1 MPMDGTT
8 HHMAAFIGLLSIVIM
23 AAWKFAPQKVR
34 ILPAPLLAVVIAT
47 LVSVTF
53 HFPIKRVS
61 VSSDLLS
68 NLNWMTFASLDGL
81 LDPSLLTAGLAVA
94 LIASA
99 ETLLCATAVDQM
111 HQGPR
116 TNYDRELF
124 AQGVGN
130 SICGLLGA
138 LPMTGVIVR
147 SSANLE
153 GGARTRGSAIMH
165 GVWLVASVTMLT
177 PILNAVPTTS
187 LAAILVFTGFKLV
200 SPKAV
205 RSLLKYGKSE
215 VAIYAATVAAIV
227 ATDLLKGVLFGLAL
241 SLVKLIYTFS
251 HLEVSLV
258 INEPKPGQSTLEL
271 KGAATF
277 VRLPKLA
284 AALEQVPTNVRLHVV
299 LDQLDYIDHA
309 CIDLLSNWEKQH
321 EATGGEIIIEW
332 DSLHRKYFERSPR
345 VLATAATDS

>member
-1 MPMDGTT
+1 
-8 HHMAAFIGLLSIVIM
+8 
-23 AAWKFAPQKVR
+23 
-34 ILPAPLLAVVIAT
+34 
-47 LVSVTF
+47 
-53 HFPIKRVS
+53 
-61 VSSDLLS
+61 
-68 NLNWMTFASLDGL
+68 
-81 LDPSLLTAGLAVA
+81 
-94 LIASA
+94 
-99 ETLLCATAVDQM
+99 
-111 HQGPR
+111 
-116 TNYDRELF
+116 
-124 AQGVGN
+124 
-130 SICGLLGA
+130 
-138 LPMTGVIVR
+138 MTGVIVR

-165 GVWLVASVTMLT
+165 GVWLLASVTMLT
-177 PILNAVPTTS
+177 PILNAIPTTS

-241 SLVKLIYTFS
+241 SLAKLIYTFS

-258 INEPKPGQSTLEL
+258 SDEPKAGQSTLML
-271 KGAATF
+271 RGAATF

-284 AALEQVPTNVRLHVV
+284 AALEQVPANVPLHVV
-299 LDQLDYIDHA
+299 LDHLEYIDHA

-345 VLATAATDS
+345 VLAAAATDS